1 MCLNWWFSF
10 NDYPCIKKMIN
21 KPKWDLRTAEKHLPG
36 VTRSNGNN
44 CNSLA
49 RKDKP
54 GVVYPEAA
62 VYKYPAT
69 QPVLGVSRFGLA
81 VRCQAGKQ
89 RDLGSN
95 LLWLSFLFKICDL
108 WTLSCAFVP
117 LNETLKHL
125 IAAHLNAE
133 VILVMTVLRQ
143 VYNLPHPLPPNPLP
157 RFSTSLISL
166 MVSVDVK
173 HHVYKCLAVVCNDQ
187 AWELTVVGD
196 KGHQEMMV
204 SVQHLPDDHEM
215 TRWMRCH
222 GVEHVVK
229 HVWISVQP
237 FHHVP
242 AQHVIIPFMSE
253 TNTQVFHEHDRHMTT
268 EDECGTTQVFK
279 NMTGIHPQKM
289 SVEFTQA
296 HRTERNS
303 CRHTGQKGIH
313 VGTQDE
319 KEFMQAHRTKR
330 NSRRHKGQKRIHA
343 GTQDKKEFS
352 RSPIPQNPGD
362 QFS

>member
-1 MCLNWWFSF
+1 
-10 NDYPCIKKMIN
+10 
-21 KPKWDLRTAEKHLPG
+21 
-36 VTRSNGNN
+36 
-44 CNSLA
+44 
-49 RKDKP
+49 
-54 GVVYPEAA
+54 
-62 VYKYPAT
+62 
-69 QPVLGVSRFGLA
+69 
-81 VRCQAGKQ
+81 
-89 RDLGSN
+89 
-95 LLWLSFLFKICDL
+95 
-108 WTLSCAFVP
+108 
-117 LNETLKHL
+117 
-125 IAAHLNAE
+125 
-133 VILVMTVLRQ
+133 
-143 VYNLPHPLPPNPLP
+143 
-157 RFSTSLISL
+157 
-166 MVSVDVK
+166 
-173 HHVYKCLAVVCNDQ
+173 
-187 AWELTVVGD
+187 
-196 KGHQEMMV
+196 
-204 SVQHLPDDHEM
+204 
-215 TRWMRCH
+215 
-222 GVEHVVK
+222 
-229 HVWISVQP
+229 
-237 FHHVP
+237 
-242 AQHVIIPFMSE
+242 MSE